1 VSEFA
6 GELDW
11 TRTHM
16 PLTRRQCELL
26 PDLSQTR
33 SAFSIHFDIKM
44 VPAIEGVM
52 AREANVFLTTCNPS
66 TVRDQVIGHLKEA
79 GAEARAWKDMPESEF
94 AQSVDEA
101 IAWGPT
107 HLCEMGAEL
116 TQRIHRGQ
124 SSGVLCGLEATGSGI
139 ARTRALSLL
148 YPIFNWDDVPIK
160 EGLHNRWPVG
170 LSTWQAFCARTRLSL
185 HRKHVV
191 VVGFGLVGQGLAESA
206 RAFGG
211 SVTVVERD
219 PARLLQARY
228 AGWDASDM
236 TPEILGRADVI
247 VTATGARGVIRASDI
262 AQLREG
268 CFLLNSGHLADE
280 IDVEALG
287 PRREVIPFV
296 EEARPA
302 GKAIYLFAG
311 GSMANL
317 VAGEGDSLNT
327 FDVTLATMVA
337 GIGHIVT
344 KGSKAPPGLHL
355 LPREVWEPVAAG
367 AAASS

>member
-1 VSEFA
+1 VKEFA

-11 TRTHM
+11 TRTHL
-16 PLTRRQCELL
+16 PLTRRQCDLL
-26 PDLSQTR
+26 PDLHQAR
-33 SAFSIHFDIKM
+33 IAFSIHFDIK
-44 VPAIEGVM
+44 VVAAVEGLI
-52 AREANVFLTTCNPS
+52 ARGAKVFLTTCNPS
-66 TVRDQVIGHLKEA
+66 TVRDQVIGHLKEK
-79 GAEARAWKDMPESEF
+79 GAEARAWKGMSEPEF
-94 AQSVDEA
+94 ALAVDEA

-116 TQRIHRGQ
+116 TQRIHRGEYT
-124 SSGVLCGLEATGSGI
+124 GVQAGLEATGTGI
-139 ARTRALSLL
+139 ARVRALSLR
-148 YPIFNWDDVPIK
+148 YPVFNWDDLPIK
-160 EGLHNRWPVG
+160 EGLHNRWQVG

-228 AGWDASDM
+228 AGWDASEM
-236 TPEILGRADVI
+236 TPEILRRADVV
-247 VTATGARGVIRASDI
+247 VTATGARGVIRASEI
-262 AQLREG
+262 EHLRDG
-268 CFLLNSGHLADE
+268 CFLLNAGHLADE
-280 IDVEALG
+280 IEVAALG

-302 GKAIYLFAG
+302 GKPIYLFAG

-337 GIGHIVT
+337 GIGHIV
-344 KGSKAPPGLHL
+344 SCL
-355 LPREVWEPVAAG
+355 LYTSPSPRDLSTSRMP
-367 AAASS
+367 SSA

>member
-1 VSEFA
+1 MTEFA

-16 PLTRRQCELL
+16 PLTRRQCDLL
-26 PDLSQTR
+26 PDLHEAR
-33 SAFSIHFDIKM
+33 IAFSIHFDIKM

-52 AREANVFLTTCNPS
+52 AHGAKVFLTTCNPS
-66 TVRDQVIGHLKEA
+66 TVRDQVIGHLKHQ
-79 GAEARAWKDMPESEF
+79 GAEARAWKDMPEAEF
-94 AQSVDEA
+94 ALALDEA

-116 TQRIHRGQ
+116 TQRIHRGD
-124 SSGVLCGLEATGSGI
+124 SGSVRAGLEATGTGI
-139 ARTRALSLL
+139 ARIRSLSLR
-148 YPIFNWDDVPIK
+148 YPVFNWDDLPIK
-160 EGLHNRWPVG
+160 EGLHNRWQVG
-170 LSTWQAFCARTRLSL
+170 LATWQAFCARTRLSL
-185 HRKHVV
+185 HRKHVM

-219 PARLLQARY
+219 AARLLQARY
-228 AGWDASDM
+228 AGWEALEM
-236 TPEILGRADVI
+236 TPELLGRADVI
-247 VTATGARGVIRASDI
+247 VTATGARGVIGASAI
-262 AQLREG
+262 THLREG

-280 IDVEALG
+280 IDVAALG
-287 PRREVIPFV
+287 PRRDVIPFV

-302 GKAIYLFAG
+302 GKVVYLFAG

-317 VAGEGDSLNT
+317 VAGDGDSLNT
-327 FDVTLATMVA
+327 FDVTLATMIA
-337 GIGHIVT
+337 GVGHIVA
-344 KGSKAPPGLHL
+344 KGAQTPPGLHI
-355 LPREVWEPVAAG
+355 LPREVWESVAAG

>member
-11 TRTHM
+11 TRTHL
-16 PLTRRQCELL
+16 PLTRRQCDLL
-26 PDLSQTR
+26 PDLR
-33 SAFSIHFDIKM
+33 EVRIAFSIHLDVKM
-44 VPAIEGVM
+44 IAAIEGVM
-52 AREANVFLTTCNPS
+52 SHGAKVFLTTCNSS
-66 TVRDQVIGHLKEA
+66 TVRDQVVGHLKEQ
-79 GAEARAWKDMPESEF
+79 GAEARAWRDMSTNDFYF
-94 AQSVDEA
+94 AIDEA

-116 TQRIHRGQ
+116 TERIHENASPVVR
-124 SSGVLCGLEATGSGI
+124 CGLEATGTGI
-139 ARTRALSLL
+139 ARMRALSLR
-148 YPIFNWDDVPIK
+148 YPVFNWDDLPIK
-160 EGLHNRWPVG
+160 EGLHNRWQVG

-211 SVTVVERD
+211 TVTVVERD

-228 AGWDASDM
+228 AGWDASEV
-236 TPEILGRADVI
+236 TPEILGRAEVI
-247 VTATGARGVIRASDI
+247 VTATGARGVISASEI
-262 AQLREG
+262 AHLREG
-268 CFLLNSGHLADE
+268 CFLLNSGHAADE
-280 IDVEALG
+280 IDVPALG

-296 EEARPA
+296 EEAKPA
-302 GKAIYLFAG
+302 GKTVYLFAG

-317 VAGEGDSLNT
+317 TAGEGDSLNT

-344 KGSKAPPGLHL
+344 KGSDEPPGLHL
-355 LPREVWEPVAAG
+355 LPREVWEPVAV
-367 AAASS
+367 AAAQGI